1 MIDTYRLGQRA
12 SLDQAAR
19 ICRRSSFRFAS
30 SAWLAMPS
38 DAHAGSDSARYAV
51 TALLTEFL
59 AERGGEKRVVELAA
73 KGQKRGWDLATS
85 DYYGMR
91 SVADLQVTWQ
101 EWVTRTASKDMDNSR
116 QLRRLR
122 RVEFHALGQK

>member
-1 MIDTYRLGQRA
+1 
-12 SLDQAAR
+12 
-19 ICRRSSFRFAS
+19 
-30 SAWLAMPS
+30 MPS